1 MTEQSHNRNP
11 LKPSQSVII
20 PAYNEATRIASTL
33 ATVHTYL
40 ADQDFDFE
48 IIVVND
54 GSTDETREISEL
66 VAQQHNSIRVL
77 DLPHG
82 GKAVAVRHGIE
93 AARGDLIAFSD
104 ADLAT
109 PIQTL
114 SVFRTA
120 IEDGYDLAIGSREGA
135 GAKRVGEPLFRH
147 IMGRAFNLM
156 VRALVL
162 PGVQDSQCGFKLFSR
177 EAAQT
182 ILPNLRLYSA
192 TDAPQSRE
200 PKVTAFDVELLVVA
214 RRQGL
219 RIAIIPVTWT
229 FGENSK
235 VNPFRDTIN
244 NVRDVFTVKWHDL
257 RGRYD

>member
-1 MTEQSHNRNP
+1 MTDHSHNRSS

-20 PAYNEATRIASTL
+20 PAYNEATRLESTL
-33 ATVHTYL
+33 EIVHTYL
-40 ADQDFDFE
+40 VDQDFDFE

-54 GSTDETREISEL
+54 GSTDETREISER
-66 VAQQHNSIRVL
+66 VAKQNESIRVL

-82 GKAVAVRHGIE
+82 GKAVAVRRGIE
-93 AARGDLIAFSD
+93 ATRGDVIAFTD

-109 PIQTL
+109 PIDAL
-114 SVFRTA
+114 VAFRTA
-120 IEDGYDLAIGSREGA
+120 IENGYDLAIGSREGV
-135 GAKRVGEPLFRH
+135 GAKRIGEPLFRH
-147 IMGRAFNLM
+147 VMGRAFNLM

-162 PGVQDSQCGFKLFSR
+162 PGIQDSQCGFKLFSR
-177 EAAQT
+177 EAAET
-182 ILPNLRLYSA
+182 ILANLRLYSA
-192 TDAPQSRE
+192 TEAPQSRE

-219 RIAIIPVTWT
+219 RIAVIPVTWT

-235 VNPFRDTIN
+235 VNPLRDTVN
-244 NVRDVFTVKWHDL
+244 NTRDVLTVKWHDL